1 MFSTL
6 EFMYGTQRAAAVTTE
21 LAFKRGELDKSRELS
36 QETEVGRVSGQ
47 EECCKGYGGSKEGR
61 TKIFVE
67 KIFERFRKSICGDR
81 CFKASLEG

>member
-21 LAFKRGELDKSRELS
+21 LAFKREELDKNWELS

-61 TKIFVE
+61 TQIFVE
-67 KIFERFRKSICGDR
+67 KFFWKFQEKHLWG
-81 CFKASLEG
+81 